1 MAGKKVYA
9 VRAGRQTG
17 IFTTW
22 AECKAQVDGFPGAR
36 YKGFTDPNE
45 ATAWLNLDYVPPYGG
60 SKAAVKAVD
69 SPSLAATEGTDDAA
83 GYIIYTDG
91 SCLRNPDGPGGWA
104 AVIADQA
111 AGKLTELHGGEAS
124 TTNNR
129 MELTAAW
136 QALNF
141 ARPGAVIDLYT
152 DSQYLKNAFTK
163 NWLASWKRKG
173 WVTAA
178 GTPVKNQ
185 DLWQKLDAAFAAH
198 QVRFHW
204 VKGHVGVAQNERCDE
219 LAKAEAMKFQ

>member
-1 MAGKKVYA
+1 MAAKKVYA
-9 VRAGRQTG
+9 VRNGGKTG

-60 SKAAVKAVD
+60 APKAAASQPVAEGKAD
-69 SPSLAATEGTDDAA
+69 FDDAA
-83 GYIIYTDG
+83 DYIIYTDG

-104 AVIADQA
+104 AVIADQIE
-111 AGKLTELHGGEAS
+111 GKLTELHGGEVS

-129 MELTAAW
+129 MELTAAL
-136 QALNF
+136 QALSF
-141 ARPGAVIDLYT
+141 ARQGAVIDLYT

-163 NWLASWKRKG
+163 NWLVSWKRKG

-185 DLWQKLDAAFAAH
+185 DLWQQLDAAFAAH
-198 QVRFHW
+198 KVRFHW

>member
-9 VRAGRQTG
+9 VRNGRKTG

-22 AECKAQVDGFPGAR
+22 AECKAQVEGFPGAR
-36 YKGFTDPNE
+36 FKGFTDPNE
-45 ATAWLNLDYVPPYGG
+45 ATKWLNLDYVPPYGRG
-60 SKAAVKAVD
+60 RTAAAPPAEQPAVNM
-69 SPSLAATEGTDDAA
+69 DDAA
-83 GYIIYTDG
+83 DYIIYTDG

-104 AVIADQA
+104 AVIADQVE
-111 AGKLTELHGGEAS
+111 GKLTELHGGEPS

-129 MELTAAW
+129 MELTAAL
-136 QALNF
+136 QALAF
-141 ARPGAVIDLYT
+141 SRKGSVIDLYT

-163 NWLASWKRKG
+163 NWLAGWKRKG
-173 WVTAA
+173 WMTAA

-185 DLWQKLDAAFAAH
+185 DLWQQLDAAFSAH

-219 LAKAEAMKFQ
+219 LAKAEAMKYQ

>member
-1 MAGKKVYA
+1 MMAGKKVYA
-9 VRAGRQTG
+9 VRNGRKTG

-22 AECKAQVDGFPGAR
+22 GECKAQVDGFPGAR

-45 ATAWLNLDYVPPYGG
+45 ATKWLNLDYVPPYGG
-60 SKAAVKAVD
+60 EGKSAAGQVENVNF
-69 SPSLAATEGTDDAA
+69 DDAA
-83 GYIIYTDG
+83 DYIIYTDG

-104 AVIADQA
+104 AVIADQVK
-111 AGKLTELHGGEAS
+111 GELTELHGGEAS

-129 MELTAAW
+129 MELTAAL
-136 QALNF
+136 QALAF
-141 ARPGAVIDLYT
+141 ARKGSIIDLYT

-163 NWLASWKRKG
+163 NWLSSWKRKG

-185 DLWQKLDAAFAAH
+185 DIWLKLDEAFSGH
-198 QVRFHW
+198 KVRFHW

-219 LAKAEAMKFQ
+219 LAKGEAMKYQ

>member
-9 VRAGRQTG
+9 VRNGRKTG

-22 AECKAQVDGFPGAR
+22 AECKAQVEGFPGAR
-36 YKGFTDPNE
+36 FKGFMDANE
-45 ATAWLNLDYVPPYGG
+45 ATKWLNLDYVPPYGRG
-60 SKAAVKAVD
+60 AKQAPAKKKAQAE
-69 SPSLAATEGTDDAA
+69 PAANYDDVPD
-83 GYIIYTDG
+83 YIIYTDG

-104 AVIADQA
+104 AVIADQVD
-111 AGKLTELHGGEAS
+111 GKLTELHGGEPS

-129 MELTAAW
+129 MELTAALK
-136 QALNF
+136 AISF
-141 ARPGAVIDLYT
+141 ARKNAVIDLYT

-163 NWLASWKRKG
+163 NWLAGWKYKG

-185 DLWQKLDAAFAAH
+185 DLWQLLDKAFAEH

-219 LAKAEAMKFQ
+219 LAKAEAMKHM

>member
-1 MAGKKVYA
+1 MAAKKVYA
-9 VRAGRQTG
+9 VRNGRQTG
-17 IFTTW
+17 IFTSW

-45 ATAWLNLDYVPPYGG
+45 ANKWLNLDYVPPYGG
-60 SKAAVKAVD
+60 GAPQAKAAPPPEV
-69 SPSLAATEGTDDAA
+69 AAQFDDAPD
-83 GYIIYTDG
+83 YIIYTDG

-104 AVIADQA
+104 AVIADQIE
-111 AGKLTELHGGEAS
+111 GKLTELHAGEAS

-129 MELTAAW
+129 MELTAALK
-136 QALNF
+136 ALAF
-141 ARPGAVIDLYT
+141 ARPGSVIDLYT

-163 NWLASWKRKG
+163 NWLAGWKRKG

-185 DLWQKLDAAFAAH
+185 DLWQQLDAAFAR
-198 QVRFHW
+198 QKVRFHW

-219 LAKAEAMKFQ
+219 LAKSEAMRFM